1 LAETV
6 PSSVSESTRF
16 GKFLIVGVLNTL
28 IDFGLMNL
36 FTAVFGWSLV
46 LSQALSFTI
55 AVINSYFLN
64 RKWIYPDTTEKSIA
78 TQFTKFVVINLAG
91 LGLRSLTI
99 DPLDQWL
106 FSQIRARGIQL
117 LSLSPTTISHNL
129 ALLIIIPITLILN
142 FVANRFWTFADV
154 PRANSRHP

>member
-64 RKWIYPDTTEKSIA
+64 RKWIYQIQPK
-78 TQFTKFVVINLAG
+78 NL
-91 LGLRSLTI
+91 L
-99 DPLDQWL
+99 
-106 FSQIRARGIQL
+106 QL
-117 LSLSPTTISHNL
+117 IY
-129 ALLIIIPITLILN
+129 
-142 FVANRFWTFADV
+142 
-154 PRANSRHP
+154 